1 MNDPYII
8 QLTKML
14 TDLQDRY
21 AQETRARE
29 NQRDEI
35 RRIQTGLES
44 TPDERYR
51 TRCKSPNLR
60 RN

>member
-1 MNDPYII
+1 MSDTYLI
-8 QLTKML
+8 QLTKVL

-21 AQETRARE
+21 AKESEARATER
-29 NQRDEI
+29 NEI

-44 TPDERYR
+44 TPDERFR
-51 TRCKSPNLR
+51 TRSASPNLR